1 MNISHSWLKRYLKFD
16 LNAVETGELL
26 TEIGLETEKIHSIG
40 GLPGGLEG
48 VVVGKVLSCAPH
60 PNADR
65 LKLTQVDIG
74 EESALS
80 IVCGAPNVAAD
91 QTVLVATVGCTLYP
105 NNGDPF
111 KIKKSKIRGEVSEG
125 MICAEDEL
133 GIGDSHEG
141 ICVLEDH
148 HAAGAPAAALFS
160 GDQDHCLE
168 IGLTPNRADAMGH
181 YGVARDLHAALQ
193 HRGKNSALQ
202 LPSVEGFSEQPRNCP
217 SN

>member
-60 PNADR
+60 PNANR

-80 IVCGAPNVAAD
+80 IVCGAPMLRRSD
-91 QTVLVATVGCTLYP
+91 RIGC
-105 NNGDPF
+105 D
-111 KIKKSKIRGEVSEG
+111 RRMHAVSE
-125 MICAEDEL
+125 
-133 GIGDSHEG
+133 
-141 ICVLEDH
+141 
-148 HAAGAPAAALFS
+148 
-160 GDQDHCLE
+160 
-168 IGLTPNRADAMGH
+168 
-181 YGVARDLHAALQ
+181 
-193 HRGKNSALQ
+193 
-202 LPSVEGFSEQPRNCP
+202 
-217 SN
+217 